1 MFVLFPE
8 ANIFWTLKTFCVLC
22 IQMSRESKKTEL
34 KQMKTKKIP
43 ESQSITKIID
53 TVTLSSYFSNIF
65 NALQFML
72 VFAGFVLT
80 FRHKPLNLV
89 VYLV

>member
-34 KQMKTKKIP
+34 KQMKTKKIL
-43 ESQSITKIID
+43 ESQLMTKIIN
-53 TVTLSSYFSNIF
+53 TATLSSNFLNTYI
-65 NALQFML
+65 QFIAIY
-72 VFAGFVLT
+72 VGFCC
-80 FRHKPLNLV
+80 FCFDF
-89 VYLV
+89 